1 MFLLAG
7 LPEELIKGER
17 PAFRARREVDVDEP
31 ADPMIY
37 FTSLGLGF
45 GAVETV
51 LYIVGTYAEVLPSG
65 GEAVSVPGGI
75 PLHRPAP
82 GPDRDHGPR
91 PVDRDH
97 RLLLLRAAVRLWP
110 AIRTADRILIAA
122 AFHAAYN
129 TAVSTDIFLGVV
141 VLFVTAGVY
150 AVMLRSALALSP
162 HAAVLNPA
170 DHLTAT
176 TSESLEVAPT
186 REERFGVRADRS

>member
-1 MFLLAG
+1 
-7 LPEELIKGER
+7 
-17 PAFRARREVDVDEP
+17 
-31 ADPMIY
+31 MIY

-65 GEAVSVPGGI
+65 GEAVAFQEAF
-75 PLHRPAP
+75 LFTAP
-82 GPDRDHGPR
+82 
-91 PVDRDH
+91 
-97 RLLLLRAAVRLWP
+97 LRALTVTMGHGLWTGIIGYCYS
-110 AIRTADRILIAA
+110 ARRFGFGRRSGLLIRILIAA

-176 TSESLEVAPT
+176 TPKPQKSRRPEKNVSASGRT
-186 REERFGVRADRS
+186 RS